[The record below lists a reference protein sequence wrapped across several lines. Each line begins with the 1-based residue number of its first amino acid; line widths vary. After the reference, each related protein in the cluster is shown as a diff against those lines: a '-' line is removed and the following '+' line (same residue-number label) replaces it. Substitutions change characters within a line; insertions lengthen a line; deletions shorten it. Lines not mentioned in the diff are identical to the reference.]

1 MGALVTQTLRFG
13 VLGPLAVSRDGE
25 ELRLGGERQ
34 RALLAVLL
42 LHANE
47 LVATERLVDQLFG
60 EEPSEG
66 TLNALYV
73 AVSRLRRLV
82 GGDQGAGVLVKR
94 PGGYVLVTKPGELD
108 VELFEGLVA
117 EGRRLRAAGDSESAA
132 ARLRD
137 ALALWRGPPFADV
150 ASLEFVQAEIRRL
163 EERRLVA
170 EMERVDADLA
180 LGRDAELIG
189 ELELL
194 VATNPLRERLRAQLM
209 TALYRAGRQTEALEV
224 YRDISERLRSELG
237 LEPSGALQGLERA
250 ILTQDSSLEP
260 APREAVRPESIVCPF
275 KGLASF
281 DRGDADYF
289 FGRERM
295 VSDLIARLVSSSLV
309 GIVGPSGIGK
319 SSLLRAGVLPALSG
333 GALPGSGSWRQV
345 LVRPGSH
352 PAAELSRALGARAPE
367 DVLGALRPGERL
379 VIAVDQLEELFTVC
393 DDEAERAAWFDA
405 LAAAAGDA
413 VGRPLVIVALRAD
426 FYGRV
431 ASYPR
436 FARLLS
442 HSHVLVGPMD
452 RGELARAIEQ
462 PAARA
467 GLDVERT
474 LVDALVHDIAGE
486 PGGLPLLSTTLLE
499 LWRERDGGALR
510 YERYRRSGGVHGA
523 VARLAEDA
531 YSGFSDSDQT
541 IARKLL
547 LRLASGT
554 DSALVRRRVAIA
566 ELGRVDGASGVLA
579 ALTDARLLTIS
590 EGEVEVS
597 HETLIREWPRYR
609 AWLEEDRAGR
619 RVHEHLGASAREW
632 EVRGG
637 ESADLYRG
645 ARLAAALDWAAQHA
659 DELSPI
665 ERQFLAASRR
675 RAGREARRLRVILA
689 GVAALLA
696 VSIVAGIVALA
707 QQRTARSEA
716 RVALARELGAEAVD
730 APRIDVAMLLAREAV
745 TLDRSAQTESTLLA
759 TLLRSPAV
767 IGTIALPGG
776 TTGALAV
783 SPDGRTLAVSDGL
796 RELRLFDT
804 HTHALIAPTEGDAFA
819 DRPAA
824 YSSDGSLLA
833 YRSSECSC
841 TGFIVVRDTR
851 THQLVANLQLPG
863 GSPPAPSDSP
873 GGSIAIAPDDHKLY
887 YAYWLLSST
896 GAPAAAFLQTWTLPN
911 GGAHAPVPIGSGPLL
926 AMRLINGG
934 SQLMLVDTSSVQVLD
949 ARSLRVRHTVA
960 ITPAPVAPVAAAIS
974 PNGHIVA
981 IGSQSGSVS
990 FVDTSTGIART
1001 GSKAHGD
1008 QVASVLYSADG
1019 RSVVTVGNDDTV
1031 IVWDPGAA
1039 RPTQVL
1045 AGPPGQVAGAA
1056 ISPDGSTLYTSSLE
1070 GVLLEWDLTGGRRF
1084 GNSYPTG
1091 ATPACCDSVSPR
1103 APPFALSPDGSMF
1116 AVRVAPSTVRLFSSR
1131 TRKGLAAFALTPN
1144 GNVITALAWSPNGH
1158 ELAVAG
1164 HSGLVQLW
1172 STDGTPRLRHTLA
1185 GLTPPFGRA
1194 DAIQSVAF
1202 SPDGRLVA
1210 ASDEATTGSSG
1221 VIPTGD
1227 YASLAIW
1234 EAATGRLLAS
1244 PSGLNSNPVNGVAR
1258 SGEDLVTFS
1267 PDGKLL
1273 ALSLLDQ
1280 SILILN
1286 SSTAR
1291 LTQVLPSD
1299 AGTTALAFTPDGTL
1313 AVGTLAGTIELW
1325 NPISAKELAPPL
1337 VVAAAPV
1344 TSIAFDPSGRRFAT
1358 AGLAEGTVK
1367 LWYTSTLAQPS
1378 LTMST
1383 DPRSTSSLAF
1393 ERDGTKLLAVDDA
1406 GSAYTWPMSL
1416 STWEHDACA
1425 VAGRNLTSQEWS
1437 QLVTGQ
1443 PYAAI
1448 CP

>member
-1 MGALVTQTLRFG
+1 MGALLTQTLRFG
-13 VLGPLAVSRDGE
+13 VLGPLEVLRDGE
-25 ELRLGGERQ
+25 PLRLGGERQ
-34 RALLAVLL
+34 RALLALLL

-47 LVATERLVDQLFG
+47 LVATERLVDELFG
-60 EEPSEG
+60 EDPSDG

-82 GGDQGAGVLVKR
+82 GGDQRSGVLVKR
-94 PGGYVLVTKPGELD
+94 PGGYMLVAGPGELD
-108 VELFEGLVA
+108 VELFEGLLA
-117 EGRRLRAAGDSESAA
+117 EGRRLRAAGDPESAA

-180 LGRDAELIG
+180 LGRDAELVG

-194 VATNPLRERLRAQLM
+194 VASNPLQERLRGQLM
-209 TALYRAGRQTEALEV
+209 TALYRAGRQIDALEV
-224 YRDISERLRSELG
+224 YRDASELLRSELG
-237 LEPSGALQGLERA
+237 LEPSRALQELERA

-260 APREAVRPESIVCPF
+260 AAREAVRPDSVVCPF

-281 DRGDADYF
+281 DRADAGYF
-289 FGRERM
+289 FGRER
-295 VSDLIARLVSSSLV
+295 VVTDLIARLASSPLV
-309 GIVGPSGIGK
+309 GIVGASGIGK
-319 SSLLRAGVLPALSG
+319 SSLLRAGVLAALSD
-333 GALPGSGSWRQV
+333 GALPGSAGWRQI

-352 PAAELSRALGARAPE
+352 PVAELSRALDARAAE
-367 DVLGALRPGERL
+367 DVLDALRPDERL
-379 VIAVDQLEELFTVC
+379 VLAVDQLEELFTVC
-393 DDEAERAAWFDA
+393 DEEERAAFFDA
-405 LAAAAGDA
+405 LAAAARGA
-413 VGRPLVIVALRAD
+413 RGRALVVVALRGD

-442 HSHVLVGPMD
+442 RSHVLVGPMD
-452 RGELARAIEQ
+452 REELARAVER

-467 GLDVERT
+467 GLDVERS
-474 LVDALVHDIAGE
+474 LVDALVHDIDGE

-499 LWRERDGGALR
+499 LWRDRDGHALR
-510 YERYRRSGGVHGA
+510 YDRYRRSGGVQGA

-531 YSGFSDSDQT
+531 YRGLSDSDQA

-554 DSALVRRRVAIA
+554 DSMLVRRRVPIA
-566 ELGRVDGASGVLA
+566 EFERIDGASSVLTT
-579 ALTDARLLTIS
+579 LTDARLLTIS

-597 HETLIREWPRYR
+597 HEALIREWPRYR
-609 AWLEEDRAGR
+609 AWLEEDRVGR

-632 EVRGG
+632 EVRGA

-659 DELSPI
+659 DELYPT

-707 QQRTARSEA
+707 QQRTARNAA
-716 RVALARELGAEAVD
+716 RVALARELGAEAVN

-745 TLDRSAQTESTLLA
+745 ELDREPQTESTLLA

-767 IGTIALPGG
+767 IGTIALPGA

-783 SPDGRTLAVSDGL
+783 SPDGHTLAVDGL

-841 TGFIVVRDTR
+841 TGVIVVRNAH
-851 THQLVANLQLPG
+851 THQLVANLQLVAAT
-863 GSPPAPSDSP
+863 PAPSDSP
-873 GGSIAIAPDDHKLY
+873 GGSIAIAPDDHTLY
-887 YAYWLLSST
+887 YAYWVLNSA
-896 GAPAAAFLQTWTLPN
+896 GAPAAAFLQAWTLPN
-911 GGAHAPVPIGSGPLL
+911 GGAHVPVPIGSGPLL

-949 ARSLRVRHTVA
+949 ARSLRVLHTVA
-960 ITPAPVAPVAAAIS
+960 ITPPVVAPVAAAIS
-974 PNGHIVA
+974 PNGHVVA
-981 IGSQSGSVS
+981 IGSQAGSVS
-990 FVDTSTGIART
+990 FVDASTGIART

-1008 QVASVLYSADG
+1008 QVASVLYAAAG

-1031 IVWDPGAA
+1031 IVWNPATA
-1039 RPTQVL
+1039 TPTQVL

-1070 GVLLEWDLTGGRRF
+1070 GVLLEWDLAGGRRF
-1084 GNSYPTG
+1084 GNSYPTD

-1103 APPFALSPDGSMF
+1103 TPPFALSPDGSEF
-1116 AVRVAPSTVRLFSSR
+1116 AVRGGPSTVRLFSSR
-1131 TRKGLAAFALTPN
+1131 TQKELSAFAITPR
-1144 GNVITALAWSPNGH
+1144 GSGITALAWSPNGN

-1172 STDGTPRLRHTLA
+1172 SADGTPRLRRTLA
-1185 GLTPPFGRA
+1185 GLTPPLGRA

-1210 ASDEATTGSSG
+1210 ASDEAITGSSG

-1227 YASLAIW
+1227 YASLAMW
-1234 EAATGRLLAS
+1234 QAVNGRLLAA
-1244 PSGLNSNPVNGVAR
+1244 PSDLNYNGVSGVAP

-1267 PDGKLL
+1267 PVGKLL

-1280 SILILN
+1280 SVLIFD

-1291 LTQVLPSD
+1291 LIQVLPSG

-1313 AVGTLAGTIELW
+1313 AVGTLTGTVELW
-1325 NPISAKELAPPL
+1325 NPIRAEQIAPPV

-1344 TSIAFDPSGRRFAT
+1344 TSIAFDPSGQRFAT

-1367 LWYTSTLAQPS
+1367 LWYTSTLAQ
-1378 LTMST
+1378 LGMNLNT

-1393 ERDGTKLLAVDDA
+1393 ERDGSELLAVDDA
-1406 GSAYTWPMSL
+1406 GSAFAWPTAL
-1416 STWEHDACA
+1416 PTWEHDACA

-1437 QLVTGQ
+1437 QLVTGL